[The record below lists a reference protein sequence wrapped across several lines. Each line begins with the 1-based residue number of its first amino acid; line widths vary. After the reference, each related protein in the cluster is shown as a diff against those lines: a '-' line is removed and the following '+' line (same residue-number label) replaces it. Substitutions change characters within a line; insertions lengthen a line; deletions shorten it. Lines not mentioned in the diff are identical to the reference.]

1 MPPIRSRR
9 SRARCRTP
17 PPDLIAEKQPRTPQ
31 RAGVFWAYQY
41 AQALGITIDRATI
54 RQVTGISE
62 RSQSDILH
70 SNRARTCHNQEDGG
84 PDPRGR
90 KRTLTR
96 SDTAAIADYLDDSTT
111 LLDAKGAP
119 WQDLAT
125 AAGVELPSTQHF
137 KPPGIRTL
145 NGKAIR
151 LACKDDEDI
160 INAVCEEEKLLDPRQ
175 AKERLDWTDV
185 QLEVRPHSKDWEK
198 VYFCDEFHFG
208 LGPTVTKRIKRKRG
222 SKYRYK
228 PENVHRKK
236 VTKKDTTAIA
246 QAANPLKIFSIFVII
261 GPNYRRYIPYDAGN
275 SNGKMNSR
283 VYIQILSQ
291 LLDEFKRDGIT
302 LCQDVDSAHK
312 SNVVKDWADKNGFS
326 LITLPGV
333 SPDFSILE
341 SMAHPIKKK
350 FHAQRSMDST
360 ALERFI
366 KVFEEE
372 LNMEAIL
379 NMYQSFTIRLHS
391 CRRANGQMTKY

>member
-31 RAGVFWAYQY
+31 RAGVFWVYQY

-111 LLDAKGAP
+111 LLDAKGAL

-160 INAVCEEEKLLDPRQ
+160 INA
-175 AKERLDWTDV
+175 
-185 QLEVRPHSKDWEK
+185 DWEK

-261 GPNYRRYIPYDAGN
+261 GPNYRCYIPYDAGN

-312 SNVVKDWADKNGFS
+312 SNAVKDWADKNGFS

-350 FHAQRSMDST
+350 VHAQRSMDST